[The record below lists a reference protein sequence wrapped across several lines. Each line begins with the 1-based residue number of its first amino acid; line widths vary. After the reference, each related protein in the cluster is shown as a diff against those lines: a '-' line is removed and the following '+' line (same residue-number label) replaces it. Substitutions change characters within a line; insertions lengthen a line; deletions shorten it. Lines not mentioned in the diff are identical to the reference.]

1 MTQKQGTAAVA
12 VSFMCGGI
20 AGWRDMNE
28 LEVGGLGR
36 DRMQDVTGKISR
48 GRRGMSS
55 EPRMHGGSIAW
66 QLIRRE

>member
-12 VSFMCGGI
+12 VLFMCGGI

-36 DRMQDVTGKISR
+36 DRMQGVTRKFSR

-55 EPRMHGGSIAW
+55 GPSVHGGSMAW